1 MVKKI
6 KPLTLSIIIPVYND
20 ARYLRAC
27 LESIQEQSVAP
38 DEVIV
43 VDNNSTDSSAEV
55 ALEYDFVTL
64 LKEKKQGV
72 FYARNK
78 GFNSAHSQILGR
90 IDSDTILPK
99 DWVAFVKHF
108 YTDPKRQDDALTGS
122 GYFYNIPLRWIHR
135 LVVGQVTFRM
145 NRFLLGH
152 YIVWGSN
159 MAIPRKMWVAVR
171 DDVCERE
178 DIHEDLDLAIHLH
191 RHAFQITYRSKLV
204 VGVVMRRVLT
214 DFGSLRPRML
224 MWPNTLKAHHN
235 PKWIFGWLGAY
246 ALFIFSPLIIIA
258 NKIRGG

>member
-20 ARYLRAC
+20 ARYLRVC
-27 LESIQEQSVAP
+27 LESIQKQSVAP

-43 VDNNSTDSSAEV
+43 VDNNSTDDSAEV
-55 ALEYDFVTL
+55 ALEYGFVTL

-78 GFNSAHSQILGR
+78 GFNSARSQILGR

-99 DWVAFVKHF
+99 NWVAFVKKF
-108 YTDPKRQDDALTGS
+108 YSDPDHQDDALTGS
-122 GYFYNIPLRWIHR
+122 GYFYNVPLRR
-135 LVVGQVTFRM
+135 LHQFIVGQITFRM

-159 MAIPRKMWVAVR
+159 MAVPRKVWFAVR
-171 DDVCERE
+171 GDVCERD
-178 DIHEDLDLAIHLH
+178 DIHEDLDLAIHMH

-214 DFGSLRPRML
+214 DFRSLRPRML
-224 MWPNTLKAHHN
+224 MWPNTLKAHSN
-235 PKWIFGWLGAY
+235 PKWVFGWLGAY
-246 ALFIFSPLIIIA
+246 ALFIFSPLIIVA
-258 NKIRGG
+258 NKIRGN